1 MAGTFQFLVICFC
14 ILVPACTVKVK
25 VVAVKICAVKFH
37 CSLLRCEYTAKNH
50 MSIENFYFLLKN
62 HTNQILFRELGG
74 LQFSVGVST
83 RHSMQFAAS
92 S

>member
-37 CSLLRCEYTAKNH
+37 CSFITLRIYGKKPYVNRKFLFFVKNPYKP
-50 MSIENFYFLLKN
+50 NF
-62 HTNQILFRELGG
+62 IW
-74 LQFSVGVST
+74 
-83 RHSMQFAAS
+83 
-92 S
+92 